1 MSFASDPSQYWRRMH
16 SLRTHFLNWFN
27 VQEKEVVVVDIQD
40 LTVGSHEPFAFR
52 EDLSFLEGGL
62 VTAYTKGPGE
72 TNNNI
77 LIGSSKGNI
86 YSISWDKLGSSD
98 QSLQMTLNIVYKTN
112 PVGTALYYGQIRC
125 NGSEHGTLF
134 VSGEMCDGA
143 IYLVNL
149 SNALF

>member
-1 MSFASDPSQYWRRMH
+1 MH
-16 SLRTHFLNWFN
+16 YLRTQFLCWFD
-27 VQEKEVVVVDIQD
+27 VQEREVVVVNIQD

-72 TNNNI
+72 PDNNI
-77 LIGSSKGNI
+77 LIGSSKGNV
-86 YSISWDKLGSSD
+86 YSISWDKLGISD
-98 QSLQMTLNIVYKTN
+98 HSSLQMTLNIVYKTN

>member
-1 MSFASDPSQYWRRMH
+1 MH
-16 SLRTHFLNWFN
+16 CLRTHFLSWFDL
-27 VQEKEVVVVDIQD
+27 QEKELVVVNIQD

-72 TNNNI
+72 TDNNI
-77 LIGSSKGNI
+77 LIGSSKGNV
-86 YSISWDKLGSSD
+86 YSISWDKLGTSD
-98 QSLQMTLNIVYKTN
+98 HSSLQMTLNIVYKTN

-149 SNALF
+149 SNAQF